1 MRLWEMGA
9 SAYSQLPFSASAPPL
24 EIQLYLGICSRGL
37 WGSLQVVTG
46 ASMFRAGL

>member
-1 MRLWEMGA
+1 MLSWEMHA

-37 WGSLQVVTG
+37 WGSFQVITG
-46 ASMFRAGL
+46 ASLLRAGL